1 MSPVSRDR
9 STALSTGESLLKH
22 KASFYFQVFPRHPQ
36 ALSTLLQISSKD
48 AIEMGSM
55 ELTVPKKEL
64 LKLIAR
70 MQGVAERKSTMPVLS
85 NVFMAVDGPSTLRI
99 AATDLYLALVGRV
112 TVDVSKGGSIAVPAK
127 DLLERIR
134 MMPDGPIHLATQ
146 DNATTTIKA
155 AGSARRYTLRGMPGD
170 DFPPLPSPAE
180 GSPSLALDVDV
191 LQELVAKTYFSISTD
206 ETRAHLNSALFE
218 WDGDVTRMVSTDGHR
233 LSKMEVKVSGRQASA
248 TMLIPLKAIHE
259 LRRLCDDIASEA
271 KDRGDEGGASKA
283 QLQITQSG
291 SSAFFQG
298 AGMTFAVRLVDAQ
311 FPPYGQV
318 IPQQSEKLVRV
329 PRAPFADALRAVSV
343 AASERTGGVKLGFSK
358 GTMRITTESPESG
371 EGFDEVPIE
380 YGGANITIGFN
391 AKYFLDVLGALD
403 EDEVEL
409 GLGGEL
415 DPAVVK
421 PVGPRQFLA
430 VVMPMRI

>member
-1 MSPVSRDR
+1 
-9 STALSTGESLLKH
+9 
-22 KASFYFQVFPRHPQ
+22 
-36 ALSTLLQISSKD
+36 
-48 AIEMGSM
+48 M
-55 ELTVPKKEL
+55 ELTVAKRDL
-64 LKLIAR
+64 LKLVTR

-85 NVFMAVDGPSTLRI
+85 NVLLAIDGPSALRI

-112 TVDVSKGGSIAVPAK
+112 AVEVSKGGSVAVPVK
-127 DLLERIR
+127 DLIERVR
-134 MMPDGPIHLATQ
+134 MMPEGPIHISSQ
-146 DNATTTIKA
+146 DNASTTMKA
-155 AGSARRYTLRGMPGD
+155 AGAARRYTLRGMPGD

-180 GSPSLALDVDV
+180 GSPTLALDIDV
-191 LQELVAKTYFSISTD
+191 LRELVDKTHFSISGD

-218 WDGDVTRMVSTDGHR
+218 WDGDIVRMVTTDGHR

-248 TMLIPLKAIHE
+248 TMLIPLKAIQE
-259 LRRLCDDIASEA
+259 LRRLSEDISSET
-271 KDRGDEGGASKA
+271 KEGTKA

-291 SSAFFQG
+291 SSAFFQAG
-298 AGMTFAVRLVDAQ
+298 GMTFAVRLVDAQ
-311 FPPYGQV
+311 FPPYSQV

-329 PRAPFADALRAVSV
+329 PRAAFAEALRAVSV
-343 AASERTGGVKLGFSK
+343 AASERTGGVKLGLSK
-358 GTMRITTESPESG
+358 GTMRITTESPDSG

-380 YGGANITIGFN
+380 YAGPNMTVGFN

-409 GLGGEL
+409 GFGGEL

-421 PVGPRQFLA
+421 PAGPRQFLA

>member
-1 MSPVSRDR
+1 
-9 STALSTGESLLKH
+9 
-22 KASFYFQVFPRHPQ
+22 
-36 ALSTLLQISSKD
+36 
-48 AIEMGSM
+48 M

-64 LKLIAR
+64 LRLVTR

-85 NVFMAVDGPSTLRI
+85 NVLLAVDGPSALRV

-112 TVDVSKGGSIAVPAK
+112 SGDVSKGGSVAVSAK
-127 DLLERIR
+127 DLLERVR
-134 MMPDGPIHLATQ
+134 MMPDGPIHLVSQ

-170 DFPPLPSPAE
+170 DFPPLPTPAE
-180 GSPSLALDVDV
+180 GSPSLALDVEV
-191 LQELVAKTYFSISTD
+191 LQELVAKTHFSISAD
-206 ETRAHLNSALFE
+206 ETRAHLNSGLFE
-218 WDGDVTRMVSTDGHR
+218 WDGDVVRMVTTDGHR

-259 LRRLCDDIASEA
+259 LRRLCDEIVAEH
-271 KDRGDEGGASKA
+271 KDAGKEGSKP

-291 SSAFFQG
+291 SSAFFTG
-298 AGMTFAVRLVDAQ
+298 GGMAFAVRLVDAQ
-311 FPPYGQV
+311 FPPYAQV
-318 IPQQSEKLVRV
+318 IPQQSEKVVRI

-343 AASERTGGVKLGFSK
+343 AASERTGGVKLAFGK
-358 GTMRITTESPESG
+358 GTMRISTESPESG

-380 YGGANITIGFN
+380 YAGPNMTIGFN

-403 EDEVEL
+403 DDEVQL

-415 DPAVVK
+415 DPAVIK
-421 PVGPRQFLA
+421 PVSARQFLA